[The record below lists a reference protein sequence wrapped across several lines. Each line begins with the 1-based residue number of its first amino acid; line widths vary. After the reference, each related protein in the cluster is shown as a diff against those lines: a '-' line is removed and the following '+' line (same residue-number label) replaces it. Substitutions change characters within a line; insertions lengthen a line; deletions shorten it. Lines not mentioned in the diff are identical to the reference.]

1 MKSKLEV
8 KNGKLYLDRKE
19 FHLLSGAVHYFRIHP
34 SQWWERLIQLKNCG
48 FNTVETYIAWNVQEP
63 QQGVFESDGMA
74 DFEQFISIAE
84 DLGLYVIVRPGPFI
98 CAEWEMGGLP
108 SWLLNIEGIE
118 LRHYNEPY
126 LKCVHRYFDNI
137 MPKIVPHLS
146 TNGGGVIA
154 VQVENEYGGFGEPD
168 TAYLKWLQNE
178 LIQQGIDVLMFTSD
192 GTWNNCLEDGSLKDV
207 LMTANFGSR
216 TEEAFGKLEK
226 LRPDEPNI
234 CMEFWNGWFDQ
245 WRTPHHTREPQTII
259 DELKSIIKADG
270 HFNMYMF
277 SGGTNFGFYNGSNC
291 NPTFEPCI
299 TSYDYGAPVTEC
311 GDVTEQ
317 YYMLRKLLTGKTYK
331 MPERIKRAYG
341 KVTEFKGASLFD
353 NLDIIGKTHI
363 SENAMTMEDLGQ
375 NFGYI
380 LYEMDIEG
388 MSGDIDIGEPHDRA
402 MFFDGNTLIGEYERG
417 IDYKTVSVS
426 GVNKLK
432 ILVENMGRVNYGKR
446 IFDKKGLLQN
456 VKIGGREVKNYR
468 ITTIPMED
476 LSGLSF
482 CDKITSPV
490 ICKAE
495 FSVDKA
501 ADTFLLPEGFT
512 KGVAFVNGFNLGRYW
527 SVGPQKTLYVP
538 DALLKEGTNK
548 LVIFDLYKP
557 KSLSAEFIDR
567 HILDEL

>member
-1 MKSKLEV
+1 
-8 KNGKLYLDRKE
+8 
-19 FHLLSGAVHYFRIHP
+19 
-34 SQWWERLIQLKNCG
+34 
-48 FNTVETYIAWNVQEP
+48 
-63 QQGVFESDGMA
+63 
-74 DFEQFISIAE
+74 
-84 DLGLYVIVRPGPFI
+84 
-98 CAEWEMGGLP
+98 
-108 SWLLNIEGIE
+108 
-118 LRHYNEPY
+118 
-126 LKCVHRYFDNI
+126 
-137 MPKIVPHLS
+137 
-146 TNGGGVIA
+146 
-154 VQVENEYGGFGEPD
+154 
-168 TAYLKWLQNE
+168 
-178 LIQQGIDVLMFTSD
+178 
-192 GTWNNCLEDGSLKDV
+192 
-207 LMTANFGSR
+207 
-216 TEEAFGKLEK
+216 
-226 LRPDEPNI
+226 
-234 CMEFWNGWFDQ
+234 
-245 WRTPHHTREPQTII
+245 
-259 DELKSIIKADG
+259 
-270 HFNMYMF
+270 
-277 SGGTNFGFYNGSNC
+277 
-291 NPTFEPCI
+291 
-299 TSYDYGAPVTEC
+299 
-311 GDVTEQ
+311 
-317 YYMLRKLLTGKTYK
+317 MLRKLLTGKTDK

-402 MFFDGNTLIGEYERG
+402 MFCDGNTLIGEYERG